1 MRRRLTLGLLTLAL
15 LPLVAACQPKAKPTL
30 VRVDSAIYQSVRAI
44 HETAVVLGQA
54 QVITPD
60 QELQLQKAILP
71 VAQLGEQA
79 TRVLASWTG
88 GATPPELQAL
98 VREMGGLAQQVV
110 LILPQNDAAKAALME
125 KVVLAQQAIAAVLLI
140 LASGGI
146 L

>member
-1 MRRRLTLGLLTLAL
+1 MRRLLTGVLTLAL
-15 LPLVAACQPKAKPTL
+15 LPWVAACQPKAKPTL
-30 VRVDSAIYQSVRAI
+30 IKVDSAIYQSVRAI

-54 QVITPD
+54 QVITPA

-79 TRVLASWTG
+79 TRVLAAWTG
-88 GATPPELQAL
+88 GTTPPELQAL

-140 LASGGI
+140 LASGGV